1 MTEND
6 VTPQTEPPGQ
16 ELDAD
21 VEDLEVGAEADRI
34 AGGFL
39 KSGDPEDGGN

>member
-1 MTEND
+1 MDEQKIAAQN
-6 VTPQTEPPGQ
+6 ES
-16 ELDAD
+16 AD
-21 VEDLEVGAEADRI
+21 PEADIEDLDVGASEADQI